1 MIYWNWKFTRNGALR
16 FGLLLLL
23 FSLVFQ
29 NLALINAKFLPQLP
43 AGDILLLVIGIFLLR
58 HVYRVL
64 KWYELWYKYGR
75 KTIWNIVIHLC
86 IYLIVLS
93 VVLSFP
99 LDLKQVSPYDD
110 KAITGSGTT
119 QDTTLK
125 ATTTGA
131 NNVSNT
137 NNVSNVSASTVVSM
151 PVTTS
156 NESKAV
162 KENEIESVAST
173 SIYKTDPKKVSYEYI
188 LRGHRGHISYTV
200 YGGLN
205 DHLKR
210 LPRTIVSYYYNKPT
224 ELDFINK
231 DLNDED
237 QKELL
242 DPLVTEIE
250 NITSNKDDQARIAIS
265 LVQNLDYD
273 WDALKSGN
281 IEGKY
286 PYEVLYTGSGV
297 CSEKTRLLAYLL
309 RGLGY
314 GVSIFR
320 FDENGNFSG
329 HDAIGLA
336 CSQQYSYENTGYC
349 FVETTA
355 PAIITYSSGDYYTS
369 DNGTSSIKLPTNPR
383 LLKICD
389 GNSFNSV
396 TEEYYD
402 AIEYNRL
409 THEGDVLNSEDYYKW
424 KQLVNKYGMK
434 TSN

>member
-1 MIYWNWKFTRNGALR
+1 MVYWNWKLTRNGAVR

-23 FSLVFQ
+23 FSFVFQ
-29 NLALINAKFLPQLP
+29 NLALINTMFLLQFP

-64 KWYELWYKYGR
+64 KWYELWLKYGR
-75 KTIWNIVIHLC
+75 KKIWNILVHLC

-99 LDLKQVSPYDD
+99 LDLKQVLPYND

-119 QDTTLK
+119 QYTTPK
-125 ATTTGA
+125 ATTTEV
-131 NNVSNT
+131 NNVSNIT
-137 NNVSNVSASTVVSM
+137 NVAIPTVVST
-151 PVTTS
+151 PTTTS
-156 NESKAV
+156 DKSKAA
-162 KENEIESVAST
+162 KGNEIKSVAST
-173 SIYKTDPKKVSYEYI
+173 SIYKTGPKTVNYEYI
-188 LRGHRGHISYTV
+188 LRGHLGHISYTV

-205 DHLKR
+205 DHLKT
-210 LPRTIVSYYYNKPT
+210 LPRTITYSYDKPN
-224 ELDFINK
+224 EIDFINR

-237 QKELL
+237 QKQLL
-242 DPLVTEIE
+242 DPLVTEIQ

-273 WDALKSGN
+273 WDAFKSRN
-281 IEGKY
+281 PEGKY

-297 CSEKTRLLAYLL
+297 CSEKTKLLAYLL

-336 CSQQYSYENTGYC
+336 CPQQYSYENTGYC

-369 DNGTSSIKLPTNPR
+369 DNSISFTKLPINPR

-389 GNSFNSV
+389 GNSFNSIAA
-396 TEEYYD
+396 EYYD

-409 THEGDVLNSEDYYKW
+409 THEGEVLSSEDYDKW
-424 KQLVNKYGMK
+424 IQLVNKYGMK
-434 TSN
+434 SNN